1 MFKAKTYLGY
11 CPFFKVLFSFVK
23 YISIYIYNYIYYFFK
38 VEKENCSFDTSQD
51 TELHNTS
58 LVQMLLVSGLV
69 LKGGQEKCFF
79 PAQGNKNVLENLLYK
94 E

>member
-1 MFKAKTYLGY
+1 MFKAKTSLGY

-23 YISIYIYNYIYYFFK
+23 YISIYYFFK

-51 TELHNTS
+51 TALHNTS
-58 LVQMLLVSGLV
+58 LVQMILVSGLV
-69 LKGGQEKCFF
+69 LKGGQEECFF

>member
-1 MFKAKTYLGY
+1 MFKAKTSLGY

-23 YISIYIYNYIYYFFK
+23 YISIYYFFK

-51 TELHNTS
+51 TELHSTS
-58 LVQMLLVSGLV
+58 LVQMILVSGLV
-69 LKGGQEKCFF
+69 LKGGQEECFF

>member
-1 MFKAKTYLGY
+1 MFKAKTSLGY

-23 YISIYIYNYIYYFFK
+23 YISIYYFFK

-58 LVQMLLVSGLV
+58 LVQMILVSGLV
-69 LKGGQEKCFF
+69 LKGGQEECFF

>member
-1 MFKAKTYLGY
+1 MFKAKTSLGY

-23 YISIYIYNYIYYFFK
+23 YISIYIYIFFFK
-38 VEKENCSFDTSQD
+38 VEKENCSFDISQD